1 MSNAELD
8 REQAYM
14 SMLYTRLDDLRERA
28 SQRRASVLRQTGGT
42 PQARSEREAL
52 SVMYGQQLAQF
63 DAAENG
69 LCFGRLEFADSA
81 LRYIGRIGIHADSD
95 DYQQL
100 LMDWRADAARP
111 FYLATAASPGEV
123 RVRRHINTRART
135 VTSLDDEVLD
145 LAVAD
150 PSRREGLTGES
161 ALLAAVNASRTGTM
175 SDIVETIQAEQDVII
190 RAPMGGALV
199 VQGGPGTGKTAVA
212 LHRAAYLLYT
222 YRRQLEKRGVL
233 VIGPNATFLRY
244 IGQVLPS
251 LGETSVLLSTIGD
264 LFPGVRATATEPARV
279 AAIKGRL
286 GMAKIVASAVR
297 ARQHVPSEPVEIRAD
312 VARIRLVA
320 TSGREDGPQELAAD
334 AGRLLLAPRAIER
347 ARERARRSRRP
358 HNQARAVFAREVIN
372 ALTRQLAGRIGTD
385 VRTGAQLMSQ
395 DDVADL
401 RRELRTDP
409 AVRSAIAE
417 MWPILAPQQLIGEL
431 LTEPERLAAAA
442 PRLPAAARTA
452 LLRAP
457 GAPWT
462 PADVP
467 LLDEAAELLGDDDRA
482 SRAAAA
488 RQRRRAEAYAQGVL
502 DIIGRDEEAD
512 EELLMGADL
521 VDASRLA
528 ARFEAEEYLTAA
540 ERAAADRTW
549 AFGHVIVDEAQ
560 ELSPMAWRMLMRRC
574 PARSLTI
581 VGDVAQT
588 GDLAGSASW
597 HDALDAYLPDRW
609 RLAPLTV
616 NYRTPAEVMGV
627 AADVLAGIDPAAQ
640 PPRSVRESGHLP
652 WHLQAAPGELAAAVA
667 LAAAGL
673 AQQAGDGK
681 LAVIVPDE
689 LADELG
695 AVVAAALPGTAIGAD
710 PDLTSPVVVLTVP
723 QAKGLEFD
731 CVLIAEPARLLA
743 ASPRGLN
750 DLYVALTR
758 ATQQVGVVHVGELP
772 AVLGRLAPATSPAG
786 VG

>member
-1 MSNAELD
+1 LSNAELD
-8 REQAYM
+8 REQAYI
-14 SMLYTRLDDLRERA
+14 SLLYTRLDDLRERA
-28 SQRRASVLRQTGGT
+28 SHRMAGVLQQTGGT
-42 PQARSEREAL
+42 HQARVERESFSAL
-52 SVMYGQQLAQF
+52 YRQQLAQL

-69 LCFGRLEFADSA
+69 LCFGRLEFADSE
-81 LRYIGRIGIHADSD
+81 LRYIGRLGIHSDTD
-95 DYQQL
+95 DYEQL

-111 FYLATAASPGEV
+111 FYLATAASPGDV
-123 RVRRHINTRART
+123 RVRRHIKTRGRT
-135 VTSLDDEVLD
+135 VLNLDDEVLD

-150 PSRREGLTGES
+150 PSRHEGLTGES
-161 ALLAAVNASRTGTM
+161 ALLAAMNTSRTGTM

-233 VIGPNATFLRY
+233 VVGPNATFLRY

-251 LGETSVLLSTIGD
+251 LGETSVLMSTIGD
-264 LFPGVRATATEPARV
+264 LFPGVSATATELPDV
-279 AAIKGRL
+279 AAIKGCAA
-286 GMAKIVASAVR
+286 MARVIAAAVR

-312 VARIRLVA
+312 IARIRLVA
-320 TSGREDGPQELAAD
+320 TSGREDSPGELTAD
-334 AGRLLLAPRAIER
+334 AGRLRLAPRVIER

-358 HNQARAVFAREVIN
+358 HNQARAIFAREIIN
-372 ALTRQLAGRIGTD
+372 AVTRQLATRIGTD
-385 VRTGAQLMSQ
+385 VRTGELLMDS
-395 DDVADL
+395 DDVTDL
-401 RRELRTDP
+401 RQELRTDP

-417 MWPILAPQQLIGEL
+417 LWPFLTPQQLVGEL
-431 LTEPERLAAAA
+431 LADPDRIAVAA
-442 PRLPAAARTA
+442 PRLSAADRAA
-452 LLRAP
+452 LLREP

-467 LLDEAAELLGDDDRA
+467 LLDEAAELLGEDNRA
-482 SRAAAA
+482 SRVAAA
-488 RQRRRAEAYAQGVL
+488 QRRRREEAYARGVL
-502 DIIGRDEEAD
+502 EIIGRDEEAD
-512 EELLMGADL
+512 EEVLMAADL

-528 ARFEAEEYLTAA
+528 ARFEAEEARTAA

-588 GDLAGSASW
+588 GDLAGSTSW

-609 RLAPLTV
+609 LLFPLTV
-616 NYRTPAEVMGV
+616 NYRTPAEVMV
-627 AADVLAGIDPAAQ
+627 IAADVLAEIDPTAQ

-652 WHLQAAPGELAAAVA
+652 WQLQTTPGELATAVAQAAV
-667 LAAAGL
+667 GL
-673 AQQAGDGK
+673 SDQAGDGK
-681 LAVIVPDE
+681 LAVIVPDD
-689 LADELG
+689 LAGELG
-695 AVVAAALPGTAIGAD
+695 PVVAAAVPGTAIGAD
-710 PDLTSPVVVLTVP
+710 PDLTSPVVVLTVQ

-731 CVLIAEPARLLA
+731 CVLIVEPGRVLE

-758 ATQQVGVVHVGELP
+758 ATQQVGVVYAGELP
-772 AVLGRLAPATSPAG
+772 AVLGRLAPAPSPAG
-786 VG
+786 VS